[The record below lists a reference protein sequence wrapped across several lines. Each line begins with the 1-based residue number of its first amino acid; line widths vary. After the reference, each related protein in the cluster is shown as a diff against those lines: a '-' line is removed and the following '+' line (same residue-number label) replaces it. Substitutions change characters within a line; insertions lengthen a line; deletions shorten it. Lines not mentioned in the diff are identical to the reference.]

1 MKSRYGWNL
10 ERNNDYKTDL
20 CAGCIN
26 QLMNLESKHAL
37 MKKKCDITKKANNA
51 FRVER
56 LLNMQFLQTDQEE
69 NQFRQMKHTDSISK

>member
-26 QLMNLESKHAL
+26 QLMNSHIALESKHAL

-51 FRVER
+51 FRR
-56 LLNMQFLQTDQEE
+56 
-69 NQFRQMKHTDSISK
+69 KKK